1 MLKGSLTSLETG
13 FVFRHPRRWNLS
25 QFAFPPAAADGL
37 GSIAIDATQL
47 NMSVTDPTAW
57 ATAMNNLGMV
67 PVGLPGQQLVSGK
80 LSLGLEEA
88 YSRAGR
94 LGCLAPRNLSMHK
107 CRAWPGIYAQ
117 GMFGRPCAW
126 ASCPHHLTLLLN
138 SCSQKKNS
146 HAVSLTDGIAT
157 WILYF
162 KKVNSRANICFPIC
176 KALPRMLQHLIPV
189 FSLRQVGPNGGCGS
203 GSCSHVKNR
212 ERGAWS
218 LGGRLFQHWSGKA

>member
-1 MLKGSLTSLETG
+1 MSLEKR
-13 FVFRHPRRWNLS
+13 FVFRPPRRWNLS

-80 LSLGLEEA
+80 LSLGLEDA
-88 YSRAGR
+88 CSRAGR
-94 LGCLAPRNLSMHK
+94 LGCLAPHILSKHK

-117 GMFGRPCAW
+117 GMFGRGHAPESLVLLVTSLFC
-126 ASCPHHLTLLLN
+126 LTAILR
-138 SCSQKKNS
+138 KNS

-157 WILYF
+157 
-162 KKVNSRANICFPIC
+162 
-176 KALPRMLQHLIPV
+176 
-189 FSLRQVGPNGGCGS
+189 
-203 GSCSHVKNR
+203 
-212 ERGAWS
+212 
-218 LGGRLFQHWSGKA
+218 